1 MNDFDVISKEELN
14 KVFIDNIDMT
24 DWEELEV
31 KYHIAHKKPTEKTEI
46 IMQLYK
52 QVRELIDKDINK

>member
-1 MNDFDVISKEELN
+1 MNKII
-14 KVFIDNIDMT
+14 IDSIDMT

-31 KYHIAHKKPTEKTEI
+31 KYHIAHKKSTEKTEI